1 MALSSRY
8 AVNARSERREYS
20 PSALQSKAPKHA
32 AIALGMGKVHIVLIA
47 VSTICFLQVPFIT
60 LRTSTDK
67 GIFTAAALKRIGETQ
82 ESITRKMADVGEI
95 YPPVAE
101 TVDEE
106 SKITKETETV
116 EQNEDSALS
125 IEADHQ
131 DAPRR
136 KRTKRTHVSVPNE
149 NKISV
154 GGS

>member
-1 MALSSRY
+1 
-8 AVNARSERREYS
+8 
-20 PSALQSKAPKHA
+20 
-32 AIALGMGKVHIVLIA
+32 
-47 VSTICFLQVPFIT
+47 
-60 LRTSTDK
+60 
-67 GIFTAAALKRIGETQ
+67 
-82 ESITRKMADVGEI
+82 MADVGEI

-149 NKISV
+149 NEISV